1 MLLLEGHTAAVTAL
15 TFSPDGQFLASGTKN
30 GEVLLWDEELERRE
44 LWIAPEED
52 ALAINGIEFSPDGQT
67 VIVAGGMGVV
77 GRKGFADD
85 VFELFPPKH
94 RISVTAVRFLTP
106 TLLAVGFGDRA
117 KPEAGSFELWDVSAE
132 RRKEPYFT
140 APHGVRAVAAHPGHK
155 RVAWAEWG
163 GLLVSNRGPHLF
175 VWEITRPEPVRFN
188 LTHNCLGLAFHPDG
202 EQLAAAVDYTVRVFD
217 LPKRQE
223 RFILK
228 GHTGR
233 VSGVAYSPDGR
244 TLASGSWDGTVRL
257 WDVATGVEKAVFQWP
272 IGRVFALAYSPDG
285 LRLAAGGDT
294 GAIMLWD
301 VG

>member
-1 MLLLEGHTAAVTAL
+1 MLLLEGHTAAVYAL
-15 TFSPDGQFLASGTKN
+15 AFSPDGEYLASGTK
-30 GEVLLWDEELERRE
+30 GGDVWLWDEGLERRE

-52 ALAINGIEFSPDGQT
+52 ARAINSIDFSPDGQT

-85 VFELFPPKH
+85 AFELFPPKY
-94 RISVTAVRFLTP
+94 RLGATVARFLTP
-106 TLLAVGFGDRA
+106 ALLAVGFGDRA
-117 KPEAGSFELWDVSAE
+117 KPEAGSFELWDLSAE
-132 RRKEPYFT
+132 RRREPYFT
-140 APHGVRAVAAHPGHK
+140 APHGVRAVAVHPGYK

-163 GLLVSNRGPHLF
+163 GRTGSGPRLS

-202 EQLAAAVDYTVRVFD
+202 EQLAAAADRTVRVFD
-217 LPKRQE
+217 TTKRQE
-223 RFILK
+223 RFVLK
-228 GHTGR
+228 GHTGL
-233 VSGVAYSPDGR
+233 VTGVAYSPDGR

-257 WDVATGVEKAVFQWP
+257 WDVAAGAAKATFQWP
-272 IGRVFALAYSPDG
+272 IGRVFAVAYSPDG

-294 GAIMLWD
+294 GNIMLWD

>member
-15 TFSPDGQFLASGTKN
+15 AFSPGGQSLASGTKN
-30 GEVLLWDEELERRE
+30 GEVWLWDEELERRDLWDRKSPVNSLDFHASGESIVMANDSGIIGRRVIPNGE
-44 LWIAPEED
+44 LREDVQFCGVIA
-52 ALAINGIEFSPDGQT
+52 A
-67 VIVAGGMGVV
+67 
-77 GRKGFADD
+77 
-85 VFELFPPKH
+85 
-94 RISVTAVRFLTP
+94 RFLSP
-106 TLLAVGFGDRA
+106 TLVAVGYGDRA
-117 KPEAGSFELWDVSAE
+117 KPQGGAFELWDVAADE
-132 RRKEPYFT
+132 WKEPRFSS
-140 APHGVRAVAAHPGHK
+140 PHGVRAVAVHPGQK

-163 GLLVSNRGPHLF
+163 GWTGSGPRLS

-188 LTHNCLGLAFHPDG
+188 LSHNCLGLAFHPDG
-202 EQLAAAVDYTVRVFD
+202 EQLAAALDYTVRVFD
-217 LPKRQE
+217 TAKRQE
-223 RFILK
+223 RLVLK

-257 WDVATGVEKAVFQWP
+257 WDVATGAEKATFQWP

-294 GAIMLWD
+294 GNIMLWD